1 LLSQTQFLFMFLFS
15 LGLLS
20 LETRWTKANTRQN
33 LYCLYCVFLI
43 YINKGG
49 EYKTVSWNWESLDF
63 S

>member
-33 LYCLYCVFLI
+33 LYCLYCVFFL
-43 YINKGG
+43 YIFKDRRRIQNGVMKLGI
-49 EYKTVSWNWESLDF
+49 TWF
-63 S
+63 